1 MEGVGEL
8 AFISL
13 ISLHLTL
20 CIDEIRCKICRV
32 HGAAVVE
39 EQNGKM
45 LAIPTFI
52 LRDKT
57 ARERRREMYAST
69 YAQFRRRW

>member
-1 MEGVGEL
+1 MEAVGEL
-8 AFISL
+8 APNSFISNYL
-13 ISLHLTL
+13 ALNTN
-20 CIDEIRCKICRV
+20 EIRCQVCRV
-32 HGAAVVE
+32 HEAALVE